1 MGDNKLLAVLTVTG
15 GLVAISA
22 IIVAGPSKSKHE
34 QRMEL
39 IEELDAVT
47 SLERKLD
54 TKDLHNQVDSL
65 RTVIYNE
72 INKKQG
78 L

>member
-1 MGDNKLLAVLTVTG
+1 MNNNGFTAVTIGAGT
-15 GLVAISA
+15 LVAI
-22 IIVAGPSKSKHE
+22 VALIFTVRLKSKHE

-39 IEELDAVT
+39 IEELDAVM
-47 SLERKLD
+47 SLERKVD

-72 INKKQG
+72 INKK
-78 L
+78 